1 MLYYLIDYIERL
13 YHPPGFQVIR
23 FITVRAALAS
33 ITALGIALGAGRG
46 CMPWGWLPRNVGWG

>member
-1 MLYYLIDYIERL
+1 MLYYLIDYIEQL

-33 ITALGIALGAGRG
+33 ITALVIALFAGRSIIR
-46 CMPWGWLPRNVGWG
+46 WLRQQQLG